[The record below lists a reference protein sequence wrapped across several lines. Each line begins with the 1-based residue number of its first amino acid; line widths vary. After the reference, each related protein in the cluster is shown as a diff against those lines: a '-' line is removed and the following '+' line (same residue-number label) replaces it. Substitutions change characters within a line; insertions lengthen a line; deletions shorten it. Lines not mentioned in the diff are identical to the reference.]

1 MPTTVLAVVAL
12 TRRLAYRR
20 NEIQILKHM
29 KRKLFATFALALAG
43 CLFGAINSPAAVH
56 YVNVNGANPT
66 PPYTNWI
73 KAATHI
79 QDAVNAAAAGDTIIV
94 TNGTYPGTL
103 NVTNP
108 LALASVNGPQFTTID
123 GGRTNRCASL
133 TTGASLTGFTLRN
146 GSAYWAG
153 GGVFCWSTNAFL
165 TNCVITGNNAK
176 SHAVLSK
183 GTWVYIEGTG
193 GGVYG
198 GTLYNCIVSLNFA
211 QGIWEP
217 NGSFRVFDPG
227 RGGGVAGGTLFNC
240 LVSRNRANA
249 GGGTA
254 DCNLYNCTLSGNAC
268 DDSSK
273 VDGTRQY
280 HYAGNRGGAAGGT
293 LYNCI
298 AYFNSATNGAN
309 CGTDCVLN
317 YCCTTPLPANGV
329 GNITNAPLF
338 VDTNGWSNLHLRT
351 NSPGINAGNN
361 AYVATATDLEGNPRI
376 AGGTADM
383 GAYEFQPGVCGG
395 RCDGA
400 VCSPGAGFG
409 FVFCGGTMGQ
419 PYRIQTSTT
428 LAAGNWIDLTNFNY
442 AGPIVITDPSA
453 AAGPKKFYRAVS
465 P

>member
-1 MPTTVLAVVAL
+1 
-12 TRRLAYRR
+12 
-20 NEIQILKHM
+20 M
-29 KRKLFATFALALAG
+29 KKNLPATFALALAG
-43 CLFGAINSPAAVH
+43 CLFGAINSAATVH
-56 YVNVNGANPT
+56 YVDANGTNAT

-73 KAATHI
+73 KAATNI
-79 QDAVNAAAAGDTIIV
+79 QDAVSVASAGDTVMV
-94 TNGTYPGTL
+94 TNGVYPGTVS
-103 NVTNP
+103 VTNS
-108 LALASVNGPQFTTID
+108 LAIVSVSGPGFTIID
-123 GGRTNRCASL
+123 GGGTNRCASL

-165 TNCVITGNNAK
+165 TNCVITGNSAK

-217 NGSFRVFDPG
+217 NGSLWAFHPG
-227 RGGGVAGGTLFNC
+227 QGGGVSGGMLFNC
-240 LVSRNRANA
+240 LVCRNRANA

-298 AYFNSATNGAN
+298 AYFNYATNGAN

-361 AYVATATDLEGNPRI
+361 DYVTTATDLDGNPRI
-376 AGGTADM
+376 AGGTVDM
-383 GAYEFQPGVCGG
+383 GAYEFQPCITGG
-395 RCDGA
+395 QFCDA
-400 VCSPGAGFG
+400 ACSALGGFN
-409 FVFCGGTMGQ
+409 FTFSGGTIGQ
-419 PYRIQTSTT
+419 PYRIQTSSSPV
-428 LAAGNWIDLTNFNY
+428 AGSWTDLTNFTY
-442 AGPIVITDPSA
+442 TGPMVITDPSA
-453 AAGPKKFYRAVS
+453 GAGPKKFYRAIS